1 MLLDGN
7 LVMFTLRTR
16 VSVLVVLACAV
27 FAGCERKPWRQEQHP
42 PVPEKVKPEN
52 IPEGGGAA

>member
-1 MLLDGN
+1 
-7 LVMFTLRTR
+7 MFTHRTR
-16 VSVLVVLACAV
+16 VSFLIVLACAV
-27 FAGCERKPWRQEQHP
+27 FAGCERKPWRDGPPP